1 MPIAGS
7 FAKWYVA
14 KLKAYPI
21 ITNVGSAFVLMT
33 TGDVLAQ
40 ELQVVNGPQSNKSP
54 RDQRLSLDRC
64 DTAIGP
70 ITSMPATTTF
80 NNRQTTTMGTS
91 SAAAAAS
98 WQALVPEEFWF
109 WDPFRTG
116 TMAAWSV
123 GIYTPFYV
131 GLYRLYDRYLP
142 KQTPASIAARVVL
155 SFVCSIPVNAA
166 FYVYGTAVHHT
177 TEWWSLRQEL
187 LQLEQLQE
195 DVSQEPKSE
204 SAQKQI
210 LITNNNNNNNIPP
223 YHGDQLWA
231 KARRKLESELP
242 NTILTSGSCWIPINL
257 FTFTMVPSHLRPLSL
272 MFFSVFWN
280 CYLSLSQHREL
291 TIPKPTPEDPSS

>member
-1 MPIAGS
+1 MPVLGS

-40 ELQVVNGPQSNKSP
+40 ELQVNGTQSNKSP
-54 RDQRLSLDRC
+54 PRDHQRLSLDRY
-64 DTAIGP
+64 DTIGP
-70 ITSMPATTTF
+70 ITSMPATATF
-80 NNRQTTTMGTS
+80 GFLNNRQTTTMGTS
-91 SAAAAAS
+91 STATPSSA
-98 WQALVPEEFWF
+98 WQAIQDEFGF

-177 TEWWSLRQEL
+177 TEWWSLQNER
-187 LQLEQLQE
+187 QLELK
-195 DVSQEPKSE
+195 DMGQEPKS
-204 SAQKQI
+204 AQQI
-210 LITNNNNNNNIPP
+210 ANLTRIP

-242 NTILTSGSCWIPINL
+242 NTIMTSGICWIPINL
-257 FTFTMVPSHLRPLSL
+257 FTFTVVPAHLRPLSL

-291 TIPKPTPEDPSS
+291 TIPKTTQEDPS